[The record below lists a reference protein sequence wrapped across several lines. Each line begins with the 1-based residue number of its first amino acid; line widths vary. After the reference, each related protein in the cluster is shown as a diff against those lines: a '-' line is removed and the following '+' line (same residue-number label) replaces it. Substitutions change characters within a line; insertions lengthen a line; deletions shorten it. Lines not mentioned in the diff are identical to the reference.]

1 MWNHTIEHLSKTLK
15 ESSRTKKGGNKYSL
29 TLITDTK
36 NQKARRCPDRAPVA
50 TSGSRLGII

>member
-1 MWNHTIEHLSKTLK
+1 MKICPKLYKSHL
-15 ESSRTKKGGNKYSL
+15 EKKKKKRGKKYSL

-50 TSGSRLGII
+50 TSTLRLGII